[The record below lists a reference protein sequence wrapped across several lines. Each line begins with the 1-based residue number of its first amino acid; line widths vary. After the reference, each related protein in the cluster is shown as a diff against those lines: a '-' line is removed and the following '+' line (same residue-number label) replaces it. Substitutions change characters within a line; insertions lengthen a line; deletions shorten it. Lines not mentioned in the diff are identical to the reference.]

1 VAADDLEV
9 KPLKI
14 IV

>member
-1 VAADDLEV
+1 MQ

-14 IV
+14 I